1 MLSSLAVLAN
11 DALLLLAAAIWG
23 FAFVAQ
29 RAGMEHIG
37 PITFNATRFALGAL
51 GLLPLALAR
60 RRASRRAAAAAAP
73 GTPEAAP
80 QEAMRAGASTAAAGG
95 LRRIHPLPAG
105 LLAGAV
111 LTGGALLQ
119 QAGLVSTTAGK
130 AGFVTGLYV
139 VLVPL
144 AGLFW
149 GQRAGWSRW
158 IGVLLA
164 ACGLYLLSVT
174 RQFTIERGDLLVLV
188 SALFWTGHVLLMGW
202 LSPRTEAITLACVQ
216 NAVCAVL
223 SGALLPFL
231 EHPSLK
237 AIRAAAVPI
246 LYGGLLS
253 VGVGFTLQILGQRRA
268 PPAHA
273 ALLLSMEAVFA
284 ALGGWWLLG
293 ERLGARG
300 LAGCAL
306 MFAGMLCAQLPL
318 LRRLRAGAGK
328 PARA

>member
-1 MLSSLAVLAN
+1 VG
-11 DALLLLAAAIWG
+11 AAD
-23 FAFVAQ
+23 
-29 RAGMEHIG
+29 
-37 PITFNATRFALGAL
+37 
-51 GLLPLALAR
+51 
-60 RRASRRAAAAAAP
+60 AAAAAAP
-73 GTPEAAP
+73 GP
-80 QEAMRAGASTAAAGG
+80 
-95 LRRIHPLPAG
+95 RRIHPLPAG

-111 LTGGALLQ
+111 LTGGAILQ
-119 QAGLVSTTAGK
+119 QAGMVSTTAGK

-149 GQRAGWSRW
+149 GQRAGWPRW
-158 IGVLLA
+158 VGMVLA
-164 ACGLYLLSVT
+164 ATGLYLLSVT
-174 RQFTIERGDLLVLV
+174 RQFNIERGDLLVLA
-188 SALFWTGHVLLMGW
+188 STLFWTCHVLLLAW
-202 LSPRTEAITLACVQ
+202 LSPRTDAIALAFVQ
-216 NAVCAVL
+216 NAVCALL
-223 SGALLPFL
+223 SGAVLPL
-231 EHPSLK
+231 VEHPSLG

-306 MFAGMLCAQLPL
+306 MFGGMLFAQLPL
-318 LRRLRAGAGK
+318 LLRLRPGAGRT
-328 PARA
+328 ARA